1 LSSTK
6 RQILLTQYF
15 FQGTYTMIRR
25 FALASALF
33 VAVGSAAPSMAV
45 AGTAS
50 STIDLSASVPNNC
63 TISTSSLDFSDY
75 NPTDVNATSD
85 LYGTGTMTTT
95 CTSGASP
102 TITLSQ
108 GNNPGSGS
116 TDASPSRRLAAGTN
130 RLNYYL
136 YKNSGRTTV
145 WGNTTVTGLAPTA
158 DGTAQDSMVYAT
170 IPAGQN
176 VPAGSYTDTVT
187 ATVNY

>member
-1 LSSTK
+1 
-6 RQILLTQYF
+6 
-15 FQGTYTMIRR
+15 MMRR

-45 AGTAS
+45 ADTAN
-50 STIDLSASVPNNC
+50 TDIGISASVPNNC
-63 TISTSSLDFSDY
+63 TISTSPLSFGDY
-75 NPTDVNATSD
+75 DPTDTHATSD
-85 LYGTGTMTTT
+85 LYGAGVVTTT
-95 CTSGASP
+95 CTSGASA

-108 GNNPGSGS
+108 GNHAGSGGS
-116 TDASPSRRLAAGTN
+116 DAAPSRRLADGANT
-130 RLNYYL
+130 LNYYL

-176 VPAGSYTDTVT
+176 VPAGNYSDTVT
-187 ATVNY
+187 ATVTY